1 MKRIIFILSLI
12 LMIGTQAKSSDY
24 YEGTCLD
31 IVKQDPSQAFF
42 YNCESYNII
51 PVNIPFIYYTV
62 ANGYVQTMTISQDAL
77 DLHCYENGKNAYFDI
92 PVRVQNNGG
101 SVVNCYIRIQ
111 FIK

>member
-12 LMIGTQAKSSDY
+12 LMVGMQAKAEY
-24 YEGTCLD
+24 YEGTCID
-31 IVKQDPSQAFF
+31 IVYQDPSKDFY
-42 YNCESYNII
+42 YNCSYCDII

-77 DLHCYENGKNAYFDI
+77 DLHCYENGRNDYFDI

-101 SVVNCYIRIQ
+101 SVVNCYIRIK